1 MNIKRNL
8 VLGLLTFLLITNF
21 IPIVNARS
29 VKSVNYISKSTNNN
43 NINSALNLL
52 NQGKQLYNQGNFA
65 AAAEIWEQA
74 LNNYSPEKEKRSL
87 ALAYRYLAIV
97 YQDLGKWKAAN
108 NAISQSLKLAEAI
121 NDRFLDAQILNTQ
134 AHYQLN
140 TGNTQAAL
148 ETWKQAESIYKSLKD
163 TQGII
168 LTQINQAQA
177 LQNLGF
183 YRRSRDILEQV
194 NQNLQTVSDLPLKA
208 KGLLS
213 LGVALEVVG
222 DLEKSQNVLSE
233 SLQIAQDI
241 NLNQLGETYLRL
253 GNTARAREDFEQAE
267 EYYQQAIENSQLS
280 LLKLQSQINQ
290 LSLLIKTEQTQKA
303 VKLIPQIKNLLVKL
317 PANRT
322 KIYAQVNFVNNLINE
337 KNINNKLLNINNHE
351 LAKILAT
358 SVTQAKQL
366 KDFKAQSY
374 ALGELGY
381 LYEQNQQ
388 LSEALQLTNQALTIA
403 QDLQATETIPMLRW
417 QQGRILKAQGEKNQ
431 AIHAYSEAVK
441 GIESLRRD
449 LVAVNSENSDM
460 QFSFRKRVEPVYRQ
474 LVELLIQDVDK
485 LPPETK
491 QQYLEKSR
499 LLIEG
504 LQQRELENFFRA
516 ACLTATKQNIDSIDK
531 KAAVIYPIILDN
543 SLEIIISLP
552 GQPLKHYGTKLSS
565 AERIKIFKE
574 VRQYLNPVFKSTDIL
589 PSAQKIYDLLIRPAE
604 KDLQKQNIKTLVF
617 VLDGR
622 LRSLP
627 MGVLHDGEKYLI
639 EKYNVAL
646 TPGLQLLPVSPISF
660 EKRNTLTAGLA
671 VSRQGFSALPGVEKE
686 IKQIN
691 QIVPSKTLLNE
702 RFSKNIIGKQIK
714 NIPFS
719 VIHFATH
726 GQFSSKAKDTFVLT
740 WDDKIQVND
749 FNNLLQKNNDKEA
762 IELLVLSA
770 CKTAKGDERAILG
783 LAGIAVRS
791 GARSTIATLWSVRD
805 KSTSEMMTQFYR
817 NLTQTNVSKAQALRQ
832 AQLSLLKNPKYKHPY
847 YWSPFILVGNW
858 Q

>member
-1 MNIKRNL
+1 MNIKRNFI
-8 VLGLLTFLLITNF
+8 LGLLTFLLVTSF
-21 IPIVNARS
+21 VPIVNARS
-29 VKSVNYISKSTNNN
+29 IIPVNS
-43 NINSALNLL
+43 NSPLNLHSSL
-52 NQGKQLYNQGNFA
+52 NLVDKGKQLYEEGNFA
-65 AAAEIWEQA
+65 AAAETWEQA
-74 LNNYSPEKEKRSL
+74 VKDYSLEKEQRKG
-87 ALAYRYLAIV
+87 ALSYRYLAIV
-97 YQDLGKWKAAN
+97 YQDLGKWKAAS
-108 NAISQSLKLAEAI
+108 NAISQSLKLAKSI
-121 NDRFLDAQILNTQ
+121 KDRFLYAQILNTQ

-183 YRRSRDILEQV
+183 YRRSRNILEQV
-194 NQNLQTVSDLPLKA
+194 NKNLQTVTDLSLKA
-208 KGLLS
+208 KGLMS

-222 DLEKSQNVLSE
+222 DLEKSQSVLSE
-233 SLQIAQDI
+233 SLTIAEDI
-241 NLNQLGETYLRL
+241 NLSQLGEIYLRL
-253 GNTARAREDFEQAE
+253 GNTARATEDFVEAQK
-267 EYYQQAIENSQLS
+267 YYQQAIENYSSPLN
-280 LLKLQSQINQ
+280 KLQAQINQ
-290 LSLLIKTEQTQKA
+290 LSLFIKTEETQKA
-303 VKLIPQIKNLLVKL
+303 STLIPQIQSLLIKL
-317 PANRT
+317 PPSRD
-322 KIYAQVNFVNNLINE
+322 KIYAQVNFVDNVIQIDNKIRAIKNN
-337 KNINNKLLNINNHE
+337 E
-351 LAKILAT
+351 LAQILAT
-358 SVTQAKQL
+358 AVKQAKQL

-374 ALGELGY
+374 VLGELGY
-381 LYEQNQQ
+381 LYEDNKQF
-388 LSEALQLTNQALTIA
+388 SEALQLTNQALTIA
-403 QDLQATETIPMLRW
+403 QDLQATEAIPMLRW
-417 QQGRILKAQGEKNQ
+417 QQGRLLKAQGKKDS
-431 AIHAYSEAVK
+431 AIAAYSQAVK
-441 GIESLRRD
+441 GIETLRQD

-460 QFSFRKRVEPVYRQ
+460 QFSFRKRVEPIYRQ
-474 LVELLIQDVDK
+474 LVELLVQDVDK
-485 LPPETK
+485 LPQETK

-516 ACLTATKQNIDSIDK
+516 ACLTARKQNIDNIDK
-531 KAAVIYPIILDN
+531 QAAVIYPIILN
-543 SLEIIISLP
+543 QSLEVIVSLP
-552 GQPLKHYGTKLSS
+552 GQPLKHYSTKLSS
-565 AERIKIFKE
+565 EARERIFQE

-604 KDLQKQNIKTLVF
+604 TDLKNQNIKTLVF

-627 MGVLHDGEKYLI
+627 MAILHDGEQYLI
-639 EKYNVAL
+639 EKYNIAL

-671 VSRQGFSALPGVEKE
+671 VSRQGFSALPGVERE
-686 IKQIN
+686 IREIN

-702 RFSKNIIGKQIK
+702 RFSKNLVEKQINK
-714 NIPFS
+714 IPFS

-749 FNNLLQKNNDKEA
+749 FNQLFQKNNDKEA

-817 NLTQTNVSKAQALRQ
+817 ILTQTNTTKAQALRQ

>member
-1 MNIKRNL
+1 MKIKRIL
-8 VLGLLTFLLITNF
+8 ILGLLTFLLITNF

-29 VKSVNYISKSTNNN
+29 VKSLNSISKSSK
-43 NINSALNLL
+43 NINSSPTLL
-52 NQGKQLYNQGNFA
+52 NQGKQFYDEGNFA
-65 AAAEIWEQA
+65 AAAEVWEKA
-74 LNNYSPEKEKRSL
+74 VNNYSLNKEKRNL

-108 NAISQSLKLAEAI
+108 KAISQSLKLAENI
-121 NDRFLDAQILNTQ
+121 NDRFLYAQILNTQ
-134 AHYQLN
+134 ARYQLN

-163 TQGII
+163 NQGII

-194 NQNLQTVSDLPLKA
+194 NQNIQTVSDLSLKA
-208 KGLLS
+208 KSLLS

-233 SLQIAQDI
+233 SLIIAQDI
-241 NLNQLGETYLRL
+241 NSSQIGETYLRL

-267 EYYQQAIENSQLS
+267 NYYQQAIDNSQSS
-280 LLKLQSQINQ
+280 LLKLQAQINQ
-290 LSLLIKTEQTQKA
+290 LSLLIKTEQTKKA
-303 VKLIPQIKNLLVKL
+303 FTLIPEIKYLFVKL
-317 PANRT
+317 PPSRT
-322 KIYAQVNFVNNLINE
+322 KIYAQVNFVNNLINLE
-337 KNINNKLLNINNHE
+337 NNIKTKVPNISNQE

-358 SVTQAKQL
+358 SVTEAKQL

-381 LYEQNQQ
+381 LYEQNKQS
-388 LSEALQLTNQALTIA
+388 SEALQLTNQALTIA

-417 QQGRILKAQGEKNQ
+417 QQGRILKARGDKNQ
-431 AIHAYSEAVK
+431 AINAYSEAIK

-474 LVELLIQDVDK
+474 LVELLVQDIDK
-485 LPPETK
+485 LPQATK

-499 LLIEG
+499 LTIEG

-516 ACLTATKQNIDSIDK
+516 ACLTARKQNIDNIDTE
-531 KAAVIYPIILDN
+531 AAVIYPIILDN
-543 SLEIIISLP
+543 SLETIISLP
-552 GQPLKHYGTKLSS
+552 GKPLKHYSTKLDSQ
-565 AERIKIFKE
+565 ERIKVFQE
-574 VRQYLNPVFKSTDIL
+574 VRQYLNPVFKSTDVL

-604 KDLQKQNIKTLVF
+604 KDLQQQNIKTLVF

-639 EKYNVAL
+639 EKYNIAL

-660 EKRNTLTAGLA
+660 AKRNTLTAGLA
-671 VSRQGFSALPGVEKE
+671 VSRQGFSALPGVERE

-702 RFSKNIIGKQIK
+702 RFSKDIIGKQIK

-749 FNNLLQKNNDKEA
+749 FNQLLQRNNDKEA

-817 NLTQTNVSKAQALRQ
+817 NLAQTNVSKAQALRQ

>member
-1 MNIKRNL
+1 MNIQRNCIL
-8 VLGLLTFLLITNF
+8 ALLTFLLGTSF
-21 IPIVNARS
+21 VPIVNARS
-29 VKSVNYISKSTNNN
+29 LVRTNSISTSLKNIKSSP
-43 NINSALNLL
+43 NLL
-52 NQGKQLYNQGNFA
+52 NKGKQLYEEGNFA
-65 AAAEIWEQA
+65 AAAEVWEQA
-74 LNNYSPEKEKRSL
+74 VNNYSLEKEQRKG
-87 ALAYRYLAIV
+87 ALSYRYLAIV
-97 YQDLGKWKAAN
+97 YQDLGKWKAAS
-108 NAISQSLKLAEAI
+108 NAISQSLKLAKSI
-121 NDRFLDAQILNTQ
+121 KDRFLYAQILNTQ

-183 YRRSRDILEQV
+183 YRRSRNILEQV
-194 NQNLQTVSDLPLKA
+194 NKNLQTVTDLSLKA
-208 KGLLS
+208 KGLMS

-222 DLEKSQNVLSE
+222 DLEKSQSVLSE
-233 SLQIAQDI
+233 SLTIAEDI
-241 NLNQLGETYLRL
+241 NLSQLGEIYLRL
-253 GNTARAREDFEQAE
+253 GNTARAREDFQQAE
-267 EYYQQAIENSQLS
+267 KYYQQAIENSSSPLN
-280 LLKLQSQINQ
+280 KLQAQINQ
-290 LSLLIKTEQTQKA
+290 LSLFIKTEETQKA
-303 VKLIPQIKNLLVKL
+303 STLIPQIQSLLIKL
-317 PANRT
+317 PPSRD
-322 KIYAQVNFVNNLINE
+322 KIYAQVNFVDNAIQIDNKIRAIKNN
-337 KNINNKLLNINNHE
+337 E
-351 LAKILAT
+351 LAQILAT
-358 SVTQAKQL
+358 AVKQAKQL

-381 LYEQNQQ
+381 LYEDNKQF
-388 LSEALQLTNQALTIA
+388 SEALQLTNQAVAIA
-403 QDLQATETIPMLRW
+403 LDLQATEAIPMLRW
-417 QQGRILKAQGEKNQ
+417 QQGRLLKAQGKKDS
-431 AIHAYSEAVK
+431 AIAAYSQAVK
-441 GIESLRRD
+441 GIETLRQD

-460 QFSFRKRVEPVYRQ
+460 QFSFRKRVEPIYRQ
-474 LVELLIQDVDK
+474 LVELLVQDVDK
-485 LPPETK
+485 LPQETK

-516 ACLTATKQNIDSIDK
+516 ACLTARKQNIDNIDK
-531 KAAVIYPIILDN
+531 QAAVIYPIILN
-543 SLEIIISLP
+543 QSLEVIVSLP
-552 GQPLKHYGTKLSS
+552 GQPLKHYSTKLSS
-565 AERIKIFKE
+565 EARERIFQE

-604 KDLQKQNIKTLVF
+604 TDLKNQNIKTLVF

-627 MGVLHDGEKYLI
+627 MAILHDGEQYLI
-639 EKYNVAL
+639 EKYNIAL

-671 VSRQGFSALPGVEKE
+671 VSRQGFSALPGVERE
-686 IKQIN
+686 IREIN

-702 RFSKNIIGKQIK
+702 RFSKNLVEKQINK
-714 NIPFS
+714 IPFS

-749 FNNLLQKNNDKEA
+749 FNQLFQKNNDKEA

-817 NLTQTNVSKAQALRQ
+817 ILTQTNTTKAQALRQ

>member
-1 MNIKRNL
+1 MNIKRNFI
-8 VLGLLTFLLITNF
+8 LGLLTFLLVTSF
-21 IPIVNARS
+21 VPIVNARS
-29 VKSVNYISKSTNNN
+29 IIPVNS
-43 NINSALNLL
+43 NSPLNLHSSL
-52 NQGKQLYNQGNFA
+52 NLVDKGKQLYEEGNFA

-74 LNNYSPEKEKRSL
+74 VNNYSLKKEKRRR
-87 ALAYRYLAIV
+87 ALSYRYLAIV
-97 YQDLGKWKAAN
+97 YQDLGKWKAAS
-108 NAISQSLKLAEAI
+108 NAISQSLKLAETI
-121 NDRFLDAQILNTQ
+121 NDKFLYAQILNTQ

-183 YRRSRDILEQV
+183 YRRSRNILEQV
-194 NQNLQTVSDLPLKA
+194 NKNLQTVTDLSLKA
-208 KGLLS
+208 KGLMS

-222 DLEKSQNVLSE
+222 DLEKSQSVLSE
-233 SLQIAQDI
+233 SLTIAEDI
-241 NLNQLGETYLRL
+241 NLSQLGEIYLRL
-253 GNTARAREDFEQAE
+253 GNTARATEDFVEAE
-267 EYYQQAIENSQLS
+267 KYYQQAIENSSSPLN
-280 LLKLQSQINQ
+280 KLQAQINQ
-290 LSLLIKTEQTQKA
+290 LSLFIKTEETQKA
-303 VKLIPQIKNLLVKL
+303 STLIPQIQSLLIKL
-317 PANRT
+317 PPSRD
-322 KIYAQVNFVNNLINE
+322 KIYAQVNFVDNAIQIDNKIRAIKNN
-337 KNINNKLLNINNHE
+337 E
-351 LAKILAT
+351 LAQILAT
-358 SVTQAKQL
+358 AVKQAKQL

-381 LYEQNQQ
+381 LYEDNKQF
-388 LSEALQLTNQALTIA
+388 SEALQLTNQAVAIA
-403 QDLQATETIPMLRW
+403 LDLQATEAIPMLRW
-417 QQGRILKAQGEKNQ
+417 QQGRLLKAQGKKDS
-431 AIHAYSEAVK
+431 AIAAYSQAVK
-441 GIESLRRD
+441 GIETLRQD

-460 QFSFRKRVEPVYRQ
+460 QFSFRKRVEPIYRQ
-474 LVELLIQDVDK
+474 LVELLVQDVDK
-485 LPPETK
+485 LPQETK

-516 ACLTATKQNIDSIDK
+516 ACLTARKQNIDNIDK
-531 KAAVIYPIILDN
+531 QAAVIYPIILN
-543 SLEIIISLP
+543 QSLEVIVSLP
-552 GQPLKHYGTKLSS
+552 GQPLKHYSTKLSS
-565 AERIKIFKE
+565 EARERIFQE

-604 KDLQKQNIKTLVF
+604 TDLKNQNIKTLVF

-627 MGVLHDGEKYLI
+627 MAILHDGEQYLI
-639 EKYNVAL
+639 EKYNIAL

-671 VSRQGFSALPGVEKE
+671 VSRQGFSALPGVERE
-686 IKQIN
+686 IREIN

-702 RFSKNIIGKQIK
+702 RFSKNLVEKQINK
-714 NIPFS
+714 IPFS

-749 FNNLLQKNNDKEA
+749 FNQLFQKNNDKEA

-817 NLTQTNVSKAQALRQ
+817 ILTQTNTTKAQALRQ

>member
-1 MNIKRNL
+1 MNIKRNIL
-8 VLGLLTFLLITNF
+8 LGLLTLLLITTFN
-21 IPIVNARS
+21 PIVNARL
-29 VKSVNYISKSTNNN
+29 VNSVNSLSTTANISKS
-43 NINSALNLL
+43 SLALL
-52 NQGKQLYNQGNFA
+52 NQGKQLYDQGNFA

-74 LNNYSPEKEKRSL
+74 VKNYSLEQEKRRG
-87 ALAYRYLAIV
+87 ALTYRYLAIV

-108 NAISQSLKLAEAI
+108 NAIYQALKLAEAI
-121 NDRFLDAQILNTQ
+121 NDRFLYAQILNTQ
-134 AHYQLN
+134 ARYQLN

-148 ETWKQAESIYKSLKD
+148 ETWKQAESIYKTLKD

-183 YRRSRDILEQV
+183 YRRSRNILEEV
-194 NQNLQTVSDLPLKA
+194 NQNLRTVTDLSLKS

-222 DLEKSQNVLSE
+222 DLEKSQNKLSE
-233 SLQIAQDI
+233 SLTIAQDI
-241 NLNQLGETYLRL
+241 NLPQKGEIYLRL

-267 EYYQQAIENSQLS
+267 KYYQQAIESSYNS
-280 LLKLQSQINQ
+280 LLKLQSQINK
-290 LSLLIKTEQTQKA
+290 LSLFIKTEQIQKA
-303 VKLIPQIKNLLVKL
+303 IISIPQIKDSLVKI
-317 PANRT
+317 PPNRT
-322 KIYAQVNFVNNLINE
+322 KIYAQVNFVNNLINIE
-337 KNINNKLLNINNHE
+337 KNLKTKVQNISNQE

-381 LYEQNQQ
+381 LYEQNKQ
-388 LSEALQLTNQALTIA
+388 LSEALQLTNQAITIA

-417 QQGRILKAQGEKNQ
+417 QQGRILKAQGKKNQ
-431 AIHAYSEAVK
+431 AINAYSQAIK

-474 LVELLIQDVDK
+474 LVELLVQDVDK

-499 LLIEG
+499 LTIEG

-516 ACLTATKQNIDSIDK
+516 ACLTARKQNIDSIDTE
-531 KAAVIYPIILDN
+531 AAVIYPIILDN
-543 SLEIIISLP
+543 SLEIIVSLP
-552 GQPLKHYGTKLSS
+552 GEPLKHYGTKISS

-574 VRQYLNPVFKSTDIL
+574 IRQYLNPVFKSTDVL
-589 PSAQKIYDLLIRPAE
+589 PSAQKIYDLLIRPVE

-627 MGVLHDGEKYLI
+627 MGVLHDGKKYLI

-646 TPGLQLLPVSPISF
+646 TPGLQLLPVRPISF
-660 EKRNTLTAGLA
+660 QKRNTLTAGLA

-749 FNNLLQKNNDKEA
+749 FNNLLQKNIFKEA

-805 KSTSEMMTQFYR
+805 NSTSEMMTQFYR

>member
-1 MNIKRNL
+1 MNIKRNIL
-8 VLGLLTFLLITNF
+8 LGLLTLLLITTFN
-21 IPIVNARS
+21 PIVNARL
-29 VKSVNYISKSTNNN
+29 VNSVNSLSTTANISKS
-43 NINSALNLL
+43 SLALL
-52 NQGKQLYNQGNFA
+52 NQGKQLYDQGNFA

-74 LNNYSPEKEKRSL
+74 VKNYSLEQEKRRG
-87 ALAYRYLAIV
+87 ALTYRYLAIV

-108 NAISQSLKLAEAI
+108 NAIYQALKLAEAI
-121 NDRFLDAQILNTQ
+121 NDRFLYAQILNTQ
-134 AHYQLN
+134 ARYQLN

-148 ETWKQAESIYKSLKD
+148 ETWKQAESIYKTLKD

-183 YRRSRDILEQV
+183 YRRSRNILEEV
-194 NQNLQTVSDLPLKA
+194 NQNLQTVTDLSLKS

-222 DLEKSQNVLSE
+222 DLEKSQSVLSE
-233 SLQIAQDI
+233 SLTIAQDI
-241 NLNQLGETYLRL
+241 NLTQKGEIYLRL

-267 EYYQQAIENSQLS
+267 KYYQQAIESSYNP
-280 LLKLQSQINQ
+280 LLKLQSQINK
-290 LSLLIKTEQTQKA
+290 LSLFIKTEQIKKA
-303 VKLIPQIKNLLVKL
+303 IILIPQIKDSLVKI
-317 PANRT
+317 PPNRT
-322 KIYAQVNFVNNLINE
+322 KIYAQVNFVNNLINIE
-337 KNINNKLLNINNHE
+337 KNLKTKVPNISNQE

-381 LYEQNQQ
+381 LYEQNKQ
-388 LSEALQLTNQALTIA
+388 LSEALQLTNQAITIA

-417 QQGRILKAQGEKNQ
+417 QQGRILKAQGKKNQ
-431 AIHAYSEAVK
+431 AINAYSQAIK

-474 LVELLIQDVDK
+474 LVELLVQDVDK

-499 LLIEG
+499 LTIEG

-516 ACLTATKQNIDSIDK
+516 ACLTARKQNIDSIDTE
-531 KAAVIYPIILDN
+531 AAVIYPIILDN
-543 SLEIIISLP
+543 SLEIIVSLP
-552 GQPLKHYGTKLSS
+552 GEPLKHYGTKISS

-574 VRQYLNPVFKSTDIL
+574 IRQYLNPVFKSTDVL
-589 PSAQKIYDLLIRPAE
+589 PSAQKIYDLLIRPVE

-627 MGVLHDGEKYLI
+627 MGVLHDGKKYLI

-646 TPGLQLLPVSPISF
+646 TPGLQLLPVRPISF
-660 EKRNTLTAGLA
+660 QKRNTLTAGLA

-805 KSTSEMMTQFYR
+805 NSTSEMMTQFYR
-817 NLTQTNVSKAQALRQ
+817 NLTQTNVTKAQALRQ

>member
-1 MNIKRNL
+1 MNIKRNFI
-8 VLGLLTFLLITNF
+8 LGLLTFLLVTSF
-21 IPIVNARS
+21 VPIVNARS
-29 VKSVNYISKSTNNN
+29 IIPVNSNST
-43 NINSALNLL
+43 LNLHSSL
-52 NQGKQLYNQGNFA
+52 NLVNKGKQLYEEGNFA
-65 AAAEIWEQA
+65 AAAETWEQA
-74 LNNYSPEKEKRSL
+74 VKDYSLEKEQRKG
-87 ALAYRYLAIV
+87 ALSYRYLAIV
-97 YQDLGKWKAAN
+97 YQDLGKWKAAS
-108 NAISQSLKLAEAI
+108 NAISQSLKLAKSI
-121 NDRFLDAQILNTQ
+121 KDRFLYAQILNTQ

-183 YRRSRDILEQV
+183 YRRSRNILEQV
-194 NQNLQTVSDLPLKA
+194 NKNLQTVTDLSLKA
-208 KGLLS
+208 KGLMS

-222 DLEKSQNVLSE
+222 DLEKSQSVLSE
-233 SLQIAQDI
+233 SLTIAEDI
-241 NLNQLGETYLRL
+241 NLSQLGEIYLRL
-253 GNTARAREDFEQAE
+253 GNTARATEDFVEAE
-267 EYYQQAIENSQLS
+267 KYYQQAIENSSSPLN
-280 LLKLQSQINQ
+280 KLQAQINQ
-290 LSLLIKTEQTQKA
+290 LSLFIKTEETQKA
-303 VKLIPQIKNLLVKL
+303 STLIPQIQSLLIKL
-317 PANRT
+317 PPSRD
-322 KIYAQVNFVNNLINE
+322 KIYAQVNFVDNVIQIDNKIRAIKNN
-337 KNINNKLLNINNHE
+337 E
-351 LAKILAT
+351 LAQILAT
-358 SVTQAKQL
+358 AVKQAKQL

-374 ALGELGY
+374 VLGELGY
-381 LYEQNQQ
+381 LYEDNKQF
-388 LSEALQLTNQALTIA
+388 SEALQLTNQALTIA
-403 QDLQATETIPMLRW
+403 QDLQATEAIPMLRW
-417 QQGRILKAQGEKNQ
+417 QQGRLLKAQGKKDS
-431 AIHAYSEAVK
+431 AIAAYSQAVK
-441 GIESLRRD
+441 GIETLRQD

-460 QFSFRKRVEPVYRQ
+460 QFSFRKRVEPIYRQ
-474 LVELLIQDVDK
+474 LVELLVQDVDK
-485 LPPETK
+485 LPQETK

-516 ACLTATKQNIDSIDK
+516 ACLTARKQNIDNIDK
-531 KAAVIYPIILDN
+531 QAAVIYPIILN
-543 SLEIIISLP
+543 QSLEVIVSLP
-552 GQPLKHYGTKLSS
+552 GQPLKHYSTKLSS
-565 AERIKIFKE
+565 EARERIFQE

-604 KDLQKQNIKTLVF
+604 TDLKNQNIKTLVF

-627 MGVLHDGEKYLI
+627 MAILHDGEQYLI
-639 EKYNVAL
+639 EKYNIAL

-671 VSRQGFSALPGVEKE
+671 VSRQGFSALPGVERE
-686 IKQIN
+686 INQIN

-702 RFSKNIIGKQIK
+702 RFSKNLVEKQINK
-714 NIPFS
+714 IPFS

-749 FNNLLQKNNDKEA
+749 FNQLFQKNNDKEA

-817 NLTQTNVSKAQALRQ
+817 ILTQTNTTKAQALRQ

>member
-1 MNIKRNL
+1 MNIKRNFI
-8 VLGLLTFLLITNF
+8 LGLLTFLLVTSF
-21 IPIVNARS
+21 VPIVNARS
-29 VKSVNYISKSTNNN
+29 IIPVNS
-43 NINSALNLL
+43 NSPLNLHSSL
-52 NQGKQLYNQGNFA
+52 NLVDKGKQLYEEGNFA
-65 AAAEIWEQA
+65 AAAETWEQA
-74 LNNYSPEKEKRSL
+74 VKDYSLEKEQRKG
-87 ALAYRYLAIV
+87 ALSYRYLAIV
-97 YQDLGKWKAAN
+97 YQDLGKWKAAS
-108 NAISQSLKLAEAI
+108 NAISQSLKLAKSI
-121 NDRFLDAQILNTQ
+121 KDRFLYAQILNTQ

-183 YRRSRDILEQV
+183 YRRSRNILEQV
-194 NQNLQTVSDLPLKA
+194 NKNLQTVTDLSLKA
-208 KGLLS
+208 KGLMS

-222 DLEKSQNVLSE
+222 DLEKSQSVLSE
-233 SLQIAQDI
+233 SLTIAEDI
-241 NLNQLGETYLRL
+241 NLSQLGEIYLRL
-253 GNTARAREDFEQAE
+253 GNTARATEDFVEAQK
-267 EYYQQAIENSQLS
+267 YYQQAIENYSSPLN
-280 LLKLQSQINQ
+280 KLQAQINQ
-290 LSLLIKTEQTQKA
+290 LSLFIKTEETQKA
-303 VKLIPQIKNLLVKL
+303 STLIPQIQSLLIKL
-317 PANRT
+317 PPSRD
-322 KIYAQVNFVNNLINE
+322 KIYAQVNFVDNVIQIDNKIRAIKNN
-337 KNINNKLLNINNHE
+337 E
-351 LAKILAT
+351 LAQILAT
-358 SVTQAKQL
+358 AVKQAKQL

-374 ALGELGY
+374 VLGELGY
-381 LYEQNQQ
+381 LYEDNKQF
-388 LSEALQLTNQALTIA
+388 SEALQLTNQALTIA
-403 QDLQATETIPMLRW
+403 QDLQATEAIPMLRW
-417 QQGRILKAQGEKNQ
+417 QQGRLLKAQGKKDS
-431 AIHAYSEAVK
+431 AIAAYSQAVK
-441 GIESLRRD
+441 GIETLRQD

-460 QFSFRKRVEPVYRQ
+460 QFSFRKRVEPIYRQ
-474 LVELLIQDVDK
+474 LVELLVQDVDK
-485 LPPETK
+485 LPQETK

-516 ACLTATKQNIDSIDK
+516 ACLTARKQNIDNIDK
-531 KAAVIYPIILDN
+531 QAAVIYPIILN
-543 SLEIIISLP
+543 QSLEVIVSLP
-552 GQPLKHYGTKLSS
+552 GQPLKHYSTKLSS
-565 AERIKIFKE
+565 EARERIFQE

-604 KDLQKQNIKTLVF
+604 TDLKNQNIKTLVF

-627 MGVLHDGEKYLI
+627 MAILHDGEQYLI
-639 EKYNVAL
+639 EKYNIAL

-671 VSRQGFSALPGVEKE
+671 VSRQGFSALPGVERE
-686 IKQIN
+686 INQIN

-702 RFSKNIIGKQIK
+702 RFSKNLVEKQINK
-714 NIPFS
+714 IPFS

-749 FNNLLQKNNDKEA
+749 FNQLFQKNNDKEA

-817 NLTQTNVSKAQALRQ
+817 ILTQTNTTKAQALRQ

>member
-1 MNIKRNL
+1 MNIKRNFI
-8 VLGLLTFLLITNF
+8 LGLLTFLLVTSF
-21 IPIVNARS
+21 VPIVNARS
-29 VKSVNYISKSTNNN
+29 IIPVNS
-43 NINSALNLL
+43 NSPLNLHSSL
-52 NQGKQLYNQGNFA
+52 NLVDKGKQLYEEGNFA
-65 AAAEIWEQA
+65 AAAETWEQA
-74 LNNYSPEKEKRSL
+74 VKDYSLEKEQRKG
-87 ALAYRYLAIV
+87 ALSYRYLAIV
-97 YQDLGKWKAAN
+97 YQDLGKWKAAS
-108 NAISQSLKLAEAI
+108 NAISQSLKLAKSI
-121 NDRFLDAQILNTQ
+121 NDKFLYAQILNTQ

-183 YRRSRDILEQV
+183 YRRSRNILEQV
-194 NQNLQTVSDLPLKA
+194 NKNLQTVTDLSLKA
-208 KGLLS
+208 KGLMS

-222 DLEKSQNVLSE
+222 DLEKSQSVLSE
-233 SLQIAQDI
+233 SLTIAEDI
-241 NLNQLGETYLRL
+241 NLSQLGEIYLRL
-253 GNTARAREDFEQAE
+253 GNTARATEDFVEAE
-267 EYYQQAIENSQLS
+267 KYYQQAIENSSSPLN
-280 LLKLQSQINQ
+280 KLQAQINQ
-290 LSLLIKTEQTQKA
+290 LSLFIKTEETQKA
-303 VKLIPQIKNLLVKL
+303 STLIPQIQSLLIKL
-317 PANRT
+317 PPSRD
-322 KIYAQVNFVNNLINE
+322 KIYAQVNFVDNAIQIDNKIRAIKNN
-337 KNINNKLLNINNHE
+337 E
-351 LAKILAT
+351 LAQILAT
-358 SVTQAKQL
+358 AVKQAKQL

-381 LYEQNQQ
+381 LYEDNKQF
-388 LSEALQLTNQALTIA
+388 SEALQLTNQAVAIA
-403 QDLQATETIPMLRW
+403 LDLQATEAIPMLRW
-417 QQGRILKAQGEKNQ
+417 QQGRLLKAQGKKDS
-431 AIHAYSEAVK
+431 AIAAYSQAVK
-441 GIESLRRD
+441 GIETLRQD

-460 QFSFRKRVEPVYRQ
+460 QFSFRKRVEPIYRQ
-474 LVELLIQDVDK
+474 LVELLVQNVDK
-485 LPPETK
+485 LPQETK

-516 ACLTATKQNIDSIDK
+516 ACLTARKQNIDNIDK
-531 KAAVIYPIILDN
+531 QAAVIYPIILN
-543 SLEIIISLP
+543 QSLEVIVSLP
-552 GQPLKHYGTKLSS
+552 GQPLKHYSTKLSS
-565 AERIKIFKE
+565 EARERIFQE

-604 KDLQKQNIKTLVF
+604 TDLKNQNIKTLVF

-627 MGVLHDGEKYLI
+627 MAILHDGEQYLI
-639 EKYNVAL
+639 EKYNIAL

-671 VSRQGFSALPGVEKE
+671 VSRQGFSALPGVERE
-686 IKQIN
+686 IREIN

-702 RFSKNIIGKQIK
+702 RFSKNLVEKQINK
-714 NIPFS
+714 IPFS

-749 FNNLLQKNNDKEA
+749 FNQLFQKNNDKEA

-817 NLTQTNVSKAQALRQ
+817 ILTQTNTTKAQALRQ

>member
-1 MNIKRNL
+1 MNIKRNFI
-8 VLGLLTFLLITNF
+8 LGLLTFLLVTSF
-21 IPIVNARS
+21 VPIVNARS
-29 VKSVNYISKSTNNN
+29 IIPVNS
-43 NINSALNLL
+43 NSPLNLHSSL
-52 NQGKQLYNQGNFA
+52 NLVDKGKQLYEEGNFA
-65 AAAEIWEQA
+65 AAAEVWEQA
-74 LNNYSPEKEKRSL
+74 VNNYSLEKEQRKG
-87 ALAYRYLAIV
+87 ALSYRYLAIV
-97 YQDLGKWKAAN
+97 YQDLGKWKAAS
-108 NAISQSLKLAEAI
+108 NAISQSLKLAETI
-121 NDRFLDAQILNTQ
+121 NDKFLYAQILNTQ

-183 YRRSRDILEQV
+183 YRRSRNILEQV
-194 NQNLQTVSDLPLKA
+194 NKNLQTVTDLSLKA
-208 KGLLS
+208 KGLMS

-222 DLEKSQNVLSE
+222 DLEKSQSVLSE
-233 SLQIAQDI
+233 SLTIAEDI
-241 NLNQLGETYLRL
+241 NLSQLGEIYLRL
-253 GNTARAREDFEQAE
+253 GNTARATEDFVEAE
-267 EYYQQAIENSQLS
+267 KYYQQAIENSSSPLN
-280 LLKLQSQINQ
+280 KLQAQINQ
-290 LSLLIKTEQTQKA
+290 LSLFIKTEETQKA
-303 VKLIPQIKNLLVKL
+303 STLIPQIQSLLIKL
-317 PANRT
+317 PPSRD
-322 KIYAQVNFVNNLINE
+322 KIYAQVNFVDNAIQIDNKIRAIKNN
-337 KNINNKLLNINNHE
+337 E
-351 LAKILAT
+351 LAQILAT
-358 SVTQAKQL
+358 AVKQAKQL

-381 LYEQNQQ
+381 LYEDNKQF
-388 LSEALQLTNQALTIA
+388 SEALQLTNQAVAIA
-403 QDLQATETIPMLRW
+403 LDLQATEAIPMLRW
-417 QQGRILKAQGEKNQ
+417 QQGRLLKAQGKKDS
-431 AIHAYSEAVK
+431 AIAAYSQAVK
-441 GIESLRRD
+441 GIETLRQD

-460 QFSFRKRVEPVYRQ
+460 QFSFRKRVEPIYRQ
-474 LVELLIQDVDK
+474 LVELLVQDVDK
-485 LPPETK
+485 LPQETK

-516 ACLTATKQNIDSIDK
+516 ACLTARKQNIDNIDK
-531 KAAVIYPIILDN
+531 QAAVIYPIILN
-543 SLEIIISLP
+543 QSLEVIVSLP
-552 GQPLKHYGTKLSS
+552 GQPLKHYSTKLSS
-565 AERIKIFKE
+565 EARERIFQE

-604 KDLQKQNIKTLVF
+604 TDLKNQNIKTLVF

-627 MGVLHDGEKYLI
+627 MAILHDGEQYLI
-639 EKYNVAL
+639 EKYNIAL

-671 VSRQGFSALPGVEKE
+671 VSRQGFSALPGVERE
-686 IKQIN
+686 IREIN

-702 RFSKNIIGKQIK
+702 RFSKNLVEKQINK
-714 NIPFS
+714 IPFS

-749 FNNLLQKNNDKEA
+749 FNQLFQKNNDKEA

-817 NLTQTNVSKAQALRQ
+817 ILTQTNTTKAQALRQ

>member
-1 MNIKRNL
+1 MNIKRNIL
-8 VLGLLTFLLITNF
+8 LGLLTLLLITTFN
-21 IPIVNARS
+21 PIVNARL
-29 VKSVNYISKSTNNN
+29 VNSVNSLSTTANISKS
-43 NINSALNLL
+43 SLALL
-52 NQGKQLYNQGNFA
+52 NQGKQLYDQGNFA

-74 LNNYSPEKEKRSL
+74 VKNYSLEQEKRRG
-87 ALAYRYLAIV
+87 ALTYRYLAIV

-108 NAISQSLKLAEAI
+108 NAIYQALKLAEAI
-121 NDRFLDAQILNTQ
+121 NDRFLYAQILNTQ
-134 AHYQLN
+134 ARYQLN

-148 ETWKQAESIYKSLKD
+148 ETWKQAESIYKTLKD

-183 YRRSRDILEQV
+183 YRRSRNILEEV
-194 NQNLQTVSDLPLKA
+194 NQNLQTVTDLSLKS

-222 DLEKSQNVLSE
+222 DLEKSQNILSE
-233 SLQIAQDI
+233 SLTIAQDI
-241 NLNQLGETYLRL
+241 NLPQKGEIYLRL

-267 EYYQQAIENSQLS
+267 KYYQQAIESSYNP
-280 LLKLQSQINQ
+280 LLKLQSQINK
-290 LSLLIKTEQTQKA
+290 LSLFIKTEQIKKA
-303 VKLIPQIKNLLVKL
+303 IILIPQIKDSLVKI
-317 PANRT
+317 PPNRT
-322 KIYAQVNFVNNLINE
+322 KIYAQVNFVNNLINIE
-337 KNINNKLLNINNHE
+337 KNLKTKVQNISNQE

-381 LYEQNQQ
+381 LYEQNKQ
-388 LSEALQLTNQALTIA
+388 LSEALQLTNQAITIA

-417 QQGRILKAQGEKNQ
+417 QQGRILKAQGKKNQ
-431 AIHAYSEAVK
+431 AINAYSQAIK

-474 LVELLIQDVDK
+474 LVELLVQDVDK

-499 LLIEG
+499 LTIEG

-516 ACLTATKQNIDSIDK
+516 ACLTARKQNIDSIDTE
-531 KAAVIYPIILDN
+531 AAVIYPIILDN
-543 SLEIIISLP
+543 SLEIIVSLP
-552 GQPLKHYGTKLSS
+552 GEPLKHYGTKISS

-574 VRQYLNPVFKSTDIL
+574 IRQYLNPVFKSTDVL
-589 PSAQKIYDLLIRPAE
+589 PSAQKIYDLLIRPVE

-627 MGVLHDGEKYLI
+627 MGVLHDGKKYLI

-646 TPGLQLLPVSPISF
+646 TPGLQLLPVRPISF
-660 EKRNTLTAGLA
+660 QKRNTLTAGLA

-805 KSTSEMMTQFYR
+805 NSTSEMMTQFYR
-817 NLTQTNVSKAQALRQ
+817 NLTQTNVTKAQALRQ

>member
-1 MNIKRNL
+1 M
-8 VLGLLTFLLITNF
+8 
-21 IPIVNARS
+21 
-29 VKSVNYISKSTNNN
+29 
-43 NINSALNLL
+43 
-52 NQGKQLYNQGNFA
+52 
-65 AAAEIWEQA
+65 
-74 LNNYSPEKEKRSL
+74 
-87 ALAYRYLAIV
+87 
-97 YQDLGKWKAAN
+97 
-108 NAISQSLKLAEAI
+108 
-121 NDRFLDAQILNTQ
+121 
-134 AHYQLN
+134 
-140 TGNTQAAL
+140 
-148 ETWKQAESIYKSLKD
+148 
-163 TQGII
+163 
-168 LTQINQAQA
+168 
-177 LQNLGF
+177 
-183 YRRSRDILEQV
+183 
-194 NQNLQTVSDLPLKA
+194 
-208 KGLLS
+208 
-213 LGVALEVVG
+213 
-222 DLEKSQNVLSE
+222 
-233 SLQIAQDI
+233 
-241 NLNQLGETYLRL
+241 
-253 GNTARAREDFEQAE
+253 
-267 EYYQQAIENSQLS
+267 
-280 LLKLQSQINQ
+280 KLQSQINK
-290 LSLLIKTEQTQKA
+290 LSLFIKTEQIKKA
-303 VKLIPQIKNLLVKL
+303 IILIPQIKDSLVKI
-317 PANRT
+317 PPNRT
-322 KIYAQVNFVNNLINE
+322 KIYAQVNFVNNLINIE
-337 KNINNKLLNINNHE
+337 KNLKTKVPNISNQE

-381 LYEQNQQ
+381 LYEQNKQ
-388 LSEALQLTNQALTIA
+388 LSEALQLTNQAITIA

-417 QQGRILKAQGEKNQ
+417 QQGRILKAQGKKNQ
-431 AIHAYSEAVK
+431 AINAYSQAIK

-474 LVELLIQDVDK
+474 LVELLVQDVDK

-499 LLIEG
+499 LTIEG

-531 KAAVIYPIILDN
+531 QAAVIYPIILDN
-543 SLEIIISLP
+543 SLEVIVSLP
-552 GQPLKHYGTKLSS
+552 GQPLKHYDTKISS
-565 AERIKIFKE
+565 AERINTFKE
-574 VRQYLNPVFKSTDIL
+574 IRQYLNPVFKSTDVL
-589 PSAQKIYDLLIRPAE
+589 PSAQKIYDLLIRPVE

-627 MGVLHDGEKYLI
+627 MGVLHDGKKYLI

-646 TPGLQLLPVSPISF
+646 TPGLQLLPVRPISF
-660 EKRNTLTAGLA
+660 QKRNTLTAGLA

-805 KSTSEMMTQFYR
+805 NSTSEMMTQFYR

>member
-1 MNIKRNL
+1 MNIKRNFI
-8 VLGLLTFLLITNF
+8 LGLLTFLLVTSF
-21 IPIVNARS
+21 VPIVNARS
-29 VKSVNYISKSTNNN
+29 IIPVNS
-43 NINSALNLL
+43 NSPLNLHSSL
-52 NQGKQLYNQGNFA
+52 NLVDKGKQLYEEGNFA
-65 AAAEIWEQA
+65 AAAETWEQA
-74 LNNYSPEKEKRSL
+74 VKDYSLEKEQRKG
-87 ALAYRYLAIV
+87 ALSYRYLAIV
-97 YQDLGKWKAAN
+97 YQDLGKWKAAS
-108 NAISQSLKLAEAI
+108 NAISQSLKLAKSI
-121 NDRFLDAQILNTQ
+121 KDRFLYAQILNTQ

-183 YRRSRDILEQV
+183 YRRSRNILEQV
-194 NQNLQTVSDLPLKA
+194 NKNLQTVTDLSLKA
-208 KGLLS
+208 KGLMS

-222 DLEKSQNVLSE
+222 DLEKSQSVLSE
-233 SLQIAQDI
+233 SLTIAEDI
-241 NLNQLGETYLRL
+241 NLSQLGEIYLRL
-253 GNTARAREDFEQAE
+253 GNTARATEDFVEAQK
-267 EYYQQAIENSQLS
+267 YYQQAIENYSSPLN
-280 LLKLQSQINQ
+280 KLQAQINQ
-290 LSLLIKTEQTQKA
+290 LSLFIKTEETQKA
-303 VKLIPQIKNLLVKL
+303 STLIPQIQSLLIKL
-317 PANRT
+317 PPSRD
-322 KIYAQVNFVNNLINE
+322 KIYAQVNFVDNVIQIDNKIRAIKNN
-337 KNINNKLLNINNHE
+337 E
-351 LAKILAT
+351 LAQILAT
-358 SVTQAKQL
+358 AVKQAKQL

-381 LYEQNQQ
+381 LYEDNKQF
-388 LSEALQLTNQALTIA
+388 SEALQLTNQALTIA
-403 QDLQATETIPMLRW
+403 QDLQATEAIPMLRW
-417 QQGRILKAQGEKNQ
+417 QQGRLLKAQGKKDS
-431 AIHAYSEAVK
+431 AIAAYSQAVK
-441 GIESLRRD
+441 GIETLRQD

-460 QFSFRKRVEPVYRQ
+460 QFSFRKRVEPIYRQ
-474 LVELLIQDVDK
+474 LVELLVQDVDK
-485 LPPETK
+485 LPQETK

-516 ACLTATKQNIDSIDK
+516 ACLTARKQNIDNIDK
-531 KAAVIYPIILDN
+531 QAAVIYPIILN
-543 SLEIIISLP
+543 QSLEVIVSLP
-552 GQPLKHYGTKLSS
+552 GQPLKHYSTKLSS
-565 AERIKIFKE
+565 EARERIFQE

-604 KDLQKQNIKTLVF
+604 TDLKNQNIKTLVF

-627 MGVLHDGEKYLI
+627 MAILHDGEQYLI
-639 EKYNVAL
+639 EKYNIAL

-671 VSRQGFSALPGVEKE
+671 VSRQGFSALPGVERE
-686 IKQIN
+686 IREIN

-702 RFSKNIIGKQIK
+702 RFSKNLVEKQINK
-714 NIPFS
+714 IPFS

-749 FNNLLQKNNDKEA
+749 FNQLFQKNNDKEA

-817 NLTQTNVSKAQALRQ
+817 ILTQTNTTKAQALRQ

>member
-1 MNIKRNL
+1 MSIKRNL
-8 VLGLLTFLLITNF
+8 ILGLLSFLVVISF
-21 IPIVNARS
+21 VPIVNARS
-29 VKSVNYISKSTNNN
+29 VIPVNSISTQSK
-43 NINSALNLL
+43 NINSSLTLL
-52 NQGKQLYNQGNFA
+52 NKGKQLYNEGNFA
-65 AAAEIWEQA
+65 AAAEIWEQTV
-74 LNNYSPEKEKRSL
+74 NNYSLKKEKRRE

-108 NAISQSLKLAEAI
+108 NAISQSLKLAETV
-121 NDRFLDAQILNTQ
+121 NDRFLYAQILNTQ
-134 AHYQLN
+134 ARYQLN

-163 TQGII
+163 TQGIV
-168 LTQINQAQA
+168 LSQINQAQA

-194 NQNLQTVSDLPLKA
+194 NQNIQTLPDLSIKA
-208 KGLLS
+208 KTLLS

-222 DLEKSQNVLSE
+222 DLEESQNVLSG
-233 SLQIAQDI
+233 SLEIAEDI
-241 NLNQLGETYLRL
+241 NFAQIEEIYLRL
-253 GNTARAREDFEQAE
+253 GNTARAREDFQQAE
-267 EYYQQAIENSQLS
+267 KYYQQAIENSNSS
-280 LLKLQSQINQ
+280 LLKLQAQINQ
-290 LSLLIKTEQTQKA
+290 LSLFIKTEQTPKA
-303 VKLIPQIKNLLVKL
+303 YTLIPQIQSIFIKL
-317 PANRT
+317 PPSRT
-322 KIYAQVNFVNNLINE
+322 KIYAQVNFVENLINI
-337 KNINNKLLNINNHE
+337 KNKVPNISDRQ
-351 LAKILAT
+351 LAEILA
-358 SVTQAKQL
+358 SAIKQAKQL

-381 LYEQNQQ
+381 LYEQNKQPTQ
-388 LSEALQLTNQALTIA
+388 ALQLTNQALTIA

-417 QQGRILKAQGEKNQ
+417 QQARILKSQGKKDK
-431 AIHAYSEAVK
+431 AIAAYSQAVK

-474 LVELLIQDVDK
+474 LVELLVQDVDK
-485 LPPETK
+485 LPPEKK

-499 LLIEG
+499 LTIEG

-516 ACLTATKQNIDSIDK
+516 ACLTARKQNIDNIDTE
-531 KAAVIYPIILDN
+531 AAVIYPIILDN
-543 SLEIIISLP
+543 SLEVIISLP
-552 GQPLKHYGTKLSS
+552 GKPLKHYGTKLNSQ
-565 AERIKIFKE
+565 ERIKVFQE

-604 KDLQKQNIKTLVF
+604 KDLQQQNIKTLVF

-639 EKYNVAL
+639 EKYNIAL

-671 VSRQGFSALPGVEKE
+671 VSRQGFSALPGVERE

-702 RFSKNIIGKQIK
+702 RFSKDIIGKQIK

-749 FNNLLQKNNDKEA
+749 FNQLLQKNNDKEA

-805 KSTSEMMTQFYR
+805 NSTSEMMTQFYR
-817 NLTQTNVSKAQALRQ
+817 NLTQTNVNKAQALRQ

>member
-1 MNIKRNL
+1 MNIKRNIL
-8 VLGLLTFLLITNF
+8 LGLLTLLLITTFN
-21 IPIVNARS
+21 PIVNARL
-29 VKSVNYISKSTNNN
+29 VNSVNSLSTTANISKS
-43 NINSALNLL
+43 SLALL
-52 NQGKQLYNQGNFA
+52 NQGKQLYDQGNFA

-74 LNNYSPEKEKRSL
+74 VKNYSLEQEKRRG
-87 ALAYRYLAIV
+87 ALTYRYLAIV

-108 NAISQSLKLAEAI
+108 NAIYQALKLAEAI
-121 NDRFLDAQILNTQ
+121 NDRFLYAQILNTQ
-134 AHYQLN
+134 ARYQLN

-148 ETWKQAESIYKSLKD
+148 ETWKQAESIYKTLKD

-183 YRRSRDILEQV
+183 YRRSRNILEEV
-194 NQNLQTVSDLPLKA
+194 NQNLQTVTDLSLKS

-222 DLEKSQNVLSE
+222 DLEKSQNILSE
-233 SLQIAQDI
+233 SLTIAQDI
-241 NLNQLGETYLRL
+241 NLPQKGEIYLRL

-267 EYYQQAIENSQLS
+267 KYYQQAIESSYNS
-280 LLKLQSQINQ
+280 LLKLQSQINK
-290 LSLLIKTEQTQKA
+290 LSLFIKTEQIKKA
-303 VKLIPQIKNLLVKL
+303 IILIPQIKDSLVKI
-317 PANRT
+317 PPNRT
-322 KIYAQVNFVNNLINE
+322 KIYAQVNFVNNLINIE
-337 KNINNKLLNINNHE
+337 KNLKTKVQNISNQE

-381 LYEQNQQ
+381 LYEQNKQ
-388 LSEALQLTNQALTIA
+388 LSEALQLTNQAITIA

-417 QQGRILKAQGEKNQ
+417 QQGRILKAQGKKNQ
-431 AIHAYSEAVK
+431 AINAYSQAIK

-474 LVELLIQDVDK
+474 LVELLVQDVDK

-499 LLIEG
+499 LTIEG

-516 ACLTATKQNIDSIDK
+516 ACLTARKQNIDSIDTE
-531 KAAVIYPIILDN
+531 AAVIYPIILDN
-543 SLEIIISLP
+543 SLEIIVSLP
-552 GQPLKHYGTKLSS
+552 GEPLKHYGTKISS

-574 VRQYLNPVFKSTDIL
+574 IRQYLNPVFKSTDVL
-589 PSAQKIYDLLIRPAE
+589 PSAQKIYDLLIRPVE

-627 MGVLHDGEKYLI
+627 MGVLHDGKKYLI

-646 TPGLQLLPVSPISF
+646 TPGLQLLPVRPISF
-660 EKRNTLTAGLA
+660 QKRNTLTAGLA

-726 GQFSSKAKDTFVLT
+726 GQFSSKSKDTFVLT

-805 KSTSEMMTQFYR
+805 NSTSEMKTQLYR
-817 NLTQTNVSKAQALRQ
+817 NHTQTNETKAQALRQ

>member
-1 MNIKRNL
+1 
-8 VLGLLTFLLITNF
+8 LLTFLLVTSF
-21 IPIVNARS
+21 VPIVNARS
-29 VKSVNYISKSTNNN
+29 IIPVNS
-43 NINSALNLL
+43 NSPLNLHSSL
-52 NQGKQLYNQGNFA
+52 NLVDKGKQLYEEGNFA
-65 AAAEIWEQA
+65 AAAETWEQA
-74 LNNYSPEKEKRSL
+74 VKDYSLEKEKRRR
-87 ALAYRYLAIV
+87 ALSYRYLAIV
-97 YQDLGKWKAAN
+97 YQDLGKWEAAKQ
-108 NAISQSLKLAEAI
+108 AISQSLKLAKSI
-121 NDRFLDAQILNTQ
+121 KDRFLYSQILNTQ

-183 YRRSRDILEQV
+183 YRRSRNILEQV
-194 NQNLQTVSDLPLKA
+194 NKNLQTVTDLSLKA
-208 KGLLS
+208 KGLMS

-222 DLEKSQNVLSE
+222 DLEKSQSVLSE
-233 SLQIAQDI
+233 SLTIAEDI
-241 NLNQLGETYLRL
+241 NLSQLGEIYLRL
-253 GNTARAREDFEQAE
+253 GNTARATEDFVEAE
-267 EYYQQAIENSQLS
+267 KYYQQAIENSSSPLN
-280 LLKLQSQINQ
+280 KLQAQINQ
-290 LSLLIKTEQTQKA
+290 LSLFIKTEETQKA
-303 VKLIPQIKNLLVKL
+303 STLIPQIQSLLIKL
-317 PANRT
+317 PPSRD
-322 KIYAQVNFVNNLINE
+322 KIYAQVNFVDNVIQIDNKIQAIKNN
-337 KNINNKLLNINNHE
+337 E
-351 LAKILAT
+351 LAQILAT
-358 SVTQAKQL
+358 AVKQAKQL

-381 LYEQNQQ
+381 LYEDNKQF
-388 LSEALQLTNQALTIA
+388 SEALQLTNQALTIA
-403 QDLQATETIPMLRW
+403 QDLQATEAIPMLRW
-417 QQGRILKAQGEKNQ
+417 QQGRLLKAQGKKDS
-431 AIHAYSEAVK
+431 AIAAYSQAVK
-441 GIESLRRD
+441 GIETLRQD

-460 QFSFRKRVEPVYRQ
+460 QFSFRKRVEPIYRQ
-474 LVELLIQDVDK
+474 LVELLVQDVDK
-485 LPPETK
+485 LPQETK

-516 ACLTATKQNIDSIDK
+516 ACLTARKQNIDSIDK
-531 KAAVIYPIILDN
+531 QAAVIYPIILN
-543 SLEIIISLP
+543 QSLEVIVSLP
-552 GQPLKHYGTKLSS
+552 GQPLKHYSTKLSS
-565 AERIKIFKE
+565 EARERIFQE

-604 KDLQKQNIKTLVF
+604 TDLKNQNIKTLVF

-627 MGVLHDGEKYLI
+627 MAILHDGEQYLI
-639 EKYNVAL
+639 EKYNIAL

-671 VSRQGFSALPGVEKE
+671 VSRQGFSALPGVERE
-686 IKQIN
+686 IREIN

-702 RFSKNIIGKQIK
+702 RFSKNLVEKQINK
-714 NIPFS
+714 IPFS

-749 FNNLLQKNNDKEA
+749 FNQLFQKNNDKEA

-817 NLTQTNVSKAQALRQ
+817 ILTQTNTTKAQALRQ